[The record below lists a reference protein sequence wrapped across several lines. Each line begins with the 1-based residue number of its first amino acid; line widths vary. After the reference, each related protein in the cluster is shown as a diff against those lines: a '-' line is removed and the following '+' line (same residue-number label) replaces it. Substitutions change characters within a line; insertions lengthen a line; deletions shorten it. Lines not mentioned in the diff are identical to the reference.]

1 LGDFTHIIDILFTEY
16 SVGDI
21 YRLTSFEKH
30 TYMPAIKVNSNAD
43 TPSMVKME
51 IEKKK
56 DQIKTL
62 ASNVLE
68 GQEQFLDVYLL
79 DMVRLQ
85 EAFMDDEDIA

>member
-1 LGDFTHIIDILFTEY
+1 
-16 SVGDI
+16 
-21 YRLTSFEKH
+21 
-30 TYMPAIKVNSNAD
+30 
-43 TPSMVKME
+43 MVKME